1 MASKHGIP
9 QYRDAQT
16 IQTCLNAGVDPNTG
30 NAIKFNPL
38 CAPTPEEFLI
48 GMRVL
53 DEQQAVNRY
62 VWTGLPSG
70 LTGQLL
76 ERILYYRSKLCFF
89 HLDNNDYGGTFYA
102 LPFNGVGE
110 PDVYGN
116 YQKAVPLPF
125 NGKAKD
131 KGEQDPWIPGLTL
144 NIQRD
149 LHPVSLEDYEDSCVV
164 LYDYSRQLSQTIL
177 TRQSLQDPILRQ
189 MAEIF
194 PMVRTNM
201 MANSGVRGMRVN
213 SDDEAYAVQLANESI
228 SRASVNGKYLIPI
241 IGHQDFQD
249 FTNNQKSN
257 AQDYLMTMQSYDN
270 YRLQMY
276 GLKNG
281 GLFDKSAYVNN
292 IQAGNTQANV
302 ELQYQDGL
310 TLRQNFCK
318 FINYYFN
325 LSTWCDSPE
334 TVQGVDLNMDGR
346 VTDDHDDTQSSMS
359 GQEVSDNVQQGM

>member
-38 CAPTPEEFLI
+38 CASTPEEFLM

-76 ERILYYRSKLCFF
+76 ERVLYYRSKLCFF

-116 YQKAVPLPF
+116 YQEAVPLPF

-131 KGEQDPWIPGLTL
+131 KKENDPWIPGLRL
-144 NIQRD
+144 KIQRD
-149 LHPVSLEDYEDSCVV
+149 LHPVTLEDYEDSCVV

-177 TRQSLQDPILRQ
+177 TRQTLQDPILRQ

-213 SDDEAYAVQLANESI
+213 SDEEAFQVSLANESI
-228 SRASVNGKYLIPI
+228 ADASMNGKYLIPI

-249 FTNNQKSN
+249 FTNNQRSN
-257 AQDYLMTMQSYDN
+257 AQDYLLTMQSYDN

-292 IQAGNTQANV
+292 IQAGNEQANV

-334 TVQGVDLNMDGR
+334 TVQGNDLNMDGR
-346 VTDDHDDTQSSMS
+346 VTDDHDDTRSSMS
-359 GQEVSDNVQQGM
+359 GQEVSDVQRNM